1 MYGFSVITNDYGF
14 LYEFAFRTGG
24 YIRVVDISDELKL
37 YDNFEL
43 CYPELRQ
50 MTEAKE
56 ALNDIL
62 LGEQAMLNTTLVLM
76 TKKQLDLYIDL
87 LDGRIEYLKTMNRN
101 YYDPEYQE
109 YIAMRKHAYSAKE
122 FFRQDEKNIY
132 TTNSIFPIDL
142 RTACFD
148 LPPVT
153 GMV

>member
-56 ALNDIL
+56 LLNDIL
-62 LGEQAMLNTTLVLM
+62 LGE
-76 TKKQLDLYIDL
+76 
-87 LDGRIEYLKTMNRN
+87 
-101 YYDPEYQE
+101 
-109 YIAMRKHAYSAKE
+109 
-122 FFRQDEKNIY
+122 
-132 TTNSIFPIDL
+132 
-142 RTACFD
+142 
-148 LPPVT
+148 
-153 GMV
+153 